1 MIGGKFR
8 GWYRRSAPLR
18 EFGFS
23 RVKRGEGGQRV
34 KAY

>member
-23 RVKRGEGGQRV
+23 RVKRGGGQRV